1 MAVFCPGAVIVPLQR
16 MQDDLCPIAYP
27 NCTLIDFIDMER
39 SYRRPGDNLARLS
52 SRQYA
57 PRSRKSPG
65 EHWSR
70 GSLIVRAA
78 NMTGE
83 NLMNYR

>member
-1 MAVFCPGAVIVPLQR
+1 MAVFCPGAVIVPLQG

-39 SYRRPGDNLARLS
+39 IIADRETTSPGCLLDSTLLARE
-52 SRQYA
+52 RD
-57 PRSRKSPG
+57 PG